1 MPASFYQFLLFV
13 CLLYSCQTYS
23 LLWKPPACFTPQTQP
38 PHTHDVLWTS
48 SWPYD
53 KGRGEVKRKKQE
65 NDETTHFSS
74 WWQKKCLQNPSSVWK
89 LSAHWSGDRTLLL
102 LSEKRRLVGKAPQ
115 AWRLLN
121 QLSRYFVSAWICD
134 RIVSVRCN
142 LVLLIPYHQAATEMI
157 LKKGAISLYG
167 TLTTDNST
175 SASGNQFH
183 FYFVS
188 GAWPS

>member
-1 MPASFYQFLLFV
+1 MPGNFDQFLLFV
-13 CLLYSCQTYS
+13 WLLTFTIIICQNMS
-23 LLWKPPACFTPQTQP
+23 NFLCKPPALFTQP

-102 LSEKRRLVGKAPQ
+102 LSEAASAEKRRLVGKAPQ

-134 RIVSVRCN
+134 RIVWMKYDYSLFTIR
-142 LVLLIPYHQAATEMI
+142 LRQILYFTEMI
-157 LKKGAISLYG
+157 SK
-167 TLTTDNST
+167 
-175 SASGNQFH
+175 
-183 FYFVS
+183 
-188 GAWPS
+188 

>member
-1 MPASFYQFLLFV
+1 MPGNFDQFLLFV
-13 CLLYSCQTYS
+13 WLLTFTIIICQNMS
-23 LLWKPPACFTPQTQP
+23 NFLCKPPALFTQP

-65 NDETTHFSS
+65 NNETTHFSS

-102 LSEKRRLVGKAPQ
+102 LSESASAEKRCLVGKAPQ

-121 QLSRYFVSAWICD
+121 QLSLCFCSDLWQNSLNEIW
-134 RIVSVRCN
+134 
-142 LVLLIPYHQAATEMI
+142 LLLIYHQTPPDPLFYWNDFKI
-157 LKKGAISLYG
+157 VAIS
-167 TLTTDNST
+167 
-175 SASGNQFH
+175 
-183 FYFVS
+183 
-188 GAWPS
+188 